1 MAYSI
6 DTSLA
11 HGAPDASGTP
21 PSTAQTV
28 PAVPAESAGHA
39 VCVTVVCRSA
49 AGLLADRPSGASRVC
64 KKTLRKYSYAES
76 ELRHCEYSVDA
87 SQRRGAE
94 QHIVPQTLAMV
105 HSGRREQHPSLSK
118 GTESVRPQS
127 GKTSSRVLREY
138 CCFRPTCTVVATCTV
153 VVGRDG
159 GSECTA
165 RVYEPLVVSGQAATH
180 RPPSEYWLP
189 LNAPWSMSVGST
201 P

>member
-1 MAYSI
+1 MCCNLMHCVATYNALCCNVLFCVAADRMAYSI

-28 PAVPAESAGHA
+28 PAVQAESAGHA

-127 GKTSSRVLREY
+127 GHRAARPVVEY
-138 CCFRPTCTVVATCTV
+138 CV
-153 VVGRDG
+153 
-159 GSECTA
+159 STA
-165 RVYEPLVVSGQAATH
+165 AVSALQEVYEPL
-180 RPPSEYWLP
+180 
-189 LNAPWSMSVGST
+189 SVGRRLRTAHQAST
-201 P
+201 GCR

>member
-1 MAYSI
+1 MCCNLMHCVATYNALCCNVLFCVAADRIAYSI

-11 HGAPDASGTP
+11 HGAPDASGMT

-127 GKTSSRVLREY
+127 GHRAARPVVEY
-138 CCFRPTCTVVATCTV
+138 CV
-153 VVGRDG
+153 
-159 GSECTA
+159 STA
-165 RVYEPLVVSGQAATH
+165 AVSALQEVYEPL
-180 RPPSEYWLP
+180 
-189 LNAPWSMSVGST
+189 SVGRRLRTAHQAST
-201 P
+201 GCR